1 MKDMRSQH
9 DSSSQFEAFTKEE
22 FFEQQEWCYEKD
34 GKKIS
39 SFSNRLDQGYALADI
54 KTFKLPIILGSDE
67 TEKVV
72 LKSDQKT
79 TKIPLVASVNTS
91 DDGRPLANKANED
104 LQITEHDTIPMM
116 ILKDISSRK
125 GDEAP
130 IMQSEIS
137 GAAGGAAVVGLGNVL
152 GSILKFGCNYLLQV
166 GFGATLYGLYSICL
180 SIVILVSS
188 LCNLGLSDTTVR
200 YTAIYWSKGQKSALN
215 GLLVFCTSIA
225 SITGLLGAI
234 CILIFS
240 PLLASIKQEPEL
252 TPLMQLM
259 APMVPLLCLQ
269 AVWFS
274 GLQGLKWFKWR
285 VISERILAP
294 TVLLLLALLFFFLYP
309 NIFNIAC
316 ATIIS
321 TLTGTGFG
329 AYFLYRAIAPNVRKY
344 AKKYETREWMSF
356 ATFNFLTSVT
366 EVILESI
373 DTLLLVLLAVTDLQI
388 GQYSAAIKISD
399 FIAMPLFSLN
409 TMFAPTI
416 AELYSRGERQ
426 KLGTMYKVVNKWIIT
441 LSLPLFFIAS
451 LFCKSLLQLSGA
463 SFVGAWPLLVV
474 SAIGSMINAA
484 TGSVGYM
491 LLMTGHQ
498 KISFLNSILSVIFNT
513 VLGVLL
519 IPKFGAMGT
528 ALGTTIT
535 LVLMNIVRFFEVRF
549 LLKLYP
555 YNWDVLKPLGAA
567 CLSTLLV
574 ESSLQLVSHGS
585 LLVHLFLI
593 PVFVISY
600 GGFLFLF
607 GAGPEDAIVLD
618 TLKKKFLRKRR

>member
-1 MKDMRSQH
+1 MKDIQPQH
-9 DSSSQFEAFTKEE
+9 DSSAQFQAFLHNDI
-22 FFEQQEWCYEKD
+22 FEHQEIHEKD
-34 GKKIS
+34 GNGIS
-39 SFSNRLDQGYALADI
+39 LSNNRLDQQYILADVE
-54 KTFKLPIILGSDE
+54 TLELPTIAGFDE
-67 TEKVV
+67 TEKGIPI
-72 LKSDQKT
+72 SERET
-79 TKIPLVASVNTS
+79 IETPLVASVNMNPNGKLLSFKT
-91 DDGRPLANKANED
+91 GED
-104 LQITEHDTIPMM
+104 LHITEYDTIPMM
-116 ILKDISSRK
+116 ILKDISNRK

-137 GAAGGAAVVGLGNVL
+137 GAAGGAAVVGLGNIL
-152 GSILKFGCNYLLQV
+152 GSVLKFGCNYLLQV
-166 GFGATLYGLYSICL
+166 GFGATLYGLYSVCL
-180 SIVILVSS
+180 SMIILVSS

-215 GLLVFCTSIA
+215 GLLIFSTLIA
-225 SITGLLGAI
+225 SITGLLGAL
-234 CILIFS
+234 CILLFS
-240 PLLASIKQEPEL
+240 SLLASIKQEPEL
-252 TPLMQLM
+252 APLMQLM
-259 APMVPLLCLQ
+259 TPMVPLLCMQ
-269 AVWFS
+269 TVWF
-274 GLQGLKWFKWR
+274 GALQGLKLFRWR

-294 TVLLLLALLFFFLYP
+294 TVLLLLALLFFFSSP
-309 NIFNIAC
+309 SIFNIAS

-321 TLTGTGFG
+321 TLTGTCVS
-329 AYFLYRAIAPNVRKY
+329 AYFLYRTIVSTLRKY
-344 AKKYETREWMSF
+344 TKKYEIREWMSF

-426 KLGTMYKVVNKWIIT
+426 KLGIMYQVVNKWTIT
-441 LSLPLFFIAS
+441 LSLPLFFVAT

-474 SAIGSMINAA
+474 SAIGSMVNAA

-498 KISFLNSILSVIFNT
+498 KVSFLNSILSVILNII
-513 VLGVLL
+513 LGVLL
-519 IPKFGAMGT
+519 IPRFGAMGT

-549 LLKLYP
+549 LLRLYP
-555 YNWDVLKPLGAA
+555 YNKDVLKPLGAA

-574 ESSLQLVSHGS
+574 ESSLHLVSDVS
-585 LLVHLFLI
+585 LLVRLCLI

-600 GGFLFLF
+600 GWFLFLF
-607 GAGPEDAIVLD
+607 RASPEDAIVLN
-618 TLKKKFLRKRR
+618 TLKKKFLRKRK